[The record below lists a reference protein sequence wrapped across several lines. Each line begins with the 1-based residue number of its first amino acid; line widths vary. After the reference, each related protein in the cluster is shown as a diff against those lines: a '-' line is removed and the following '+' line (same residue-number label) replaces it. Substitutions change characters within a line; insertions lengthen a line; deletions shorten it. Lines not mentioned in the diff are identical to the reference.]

1 MLIIAPLS
9 SIETWYHALHAFTFF
24 KVAILSGSAVGGPSL
39 LEVAGDRRDQWQAF
53 LGPPKAMFVG
63 EYEVY
68 LLSVSSFRNRS
79 AFDNCY
85 LHGIEWSAV
94 VIDDFFAWAKIDN
107 LTRSNHEH
115 PVLHSFPSSRELRD
129 GFSRFNDLRCV
140 WCGVLRASV
149 TFVFSLWELGSL
161 PETIPTAFIESFS
174 GLLLHASSSSP
185 FSSNQQLLHDYYNNY
200 TITEQLTD
208 DLLNN
213 SIPSFLTC
221 FSELRFHCDSFSR
234 EYIIPVPVTVVQARC
249 LQALSLR
256 WGFILNGLCVQ
267 WSALTSSNTSFDHD
281 VLLSIYLELLRVY
294 THPFLAGCSQALL
307 LQQHDFCN
315 AFRNASGKVVVLD
328 QIIASLTKVEVVER
342 LNA

>member
-1 MLIIAPLS
+1 M
-9 SIETWYHALHAFTFF
+9 
-24 KVAILSGSAVGGPSL
+24 
-39 LEVAGDRRDQWQAF
+39 
-53 LGPPKAMFVG
+53 
-63 EYEVY
+63 
-68 LLSVSSFRNRS
+68 
-79 AFDNCY
+79 
-85 LHGIEWSAV
+85 
-94 VIDDFFAWAKIDN
+94 
-107 LTRSNHEH
+107 
-115 PVLHSFPSSRELRD
+115 
-129 GFSRFNDLRCV
+129 
-140 WCGVLRASV
+140 VLRVSV

-221 FSELRFHCDSFSR
+221 FSELRFHCDGFSR

-249 LQALSLR
+249 LQSLSLR

-267 WSALTSSNTSFDHD
+267 WLALTPSNTSFDHD

-307 LQQHDFCN
+307 LQQHDFCA

-328 QIIASLTKVEVVER
+328 QIIASLTKVEAVER